1 MDREPTT
8 SRETEDALEETS
20 RQDIQRWPALLALL
34 VIVIAYSQISENLG
48 RGARFAIPGIVII
61 GNQRQAAE

>member
-1 MDREPTT
+1 MDKEPTT

-34 VIVIAYSQISENLG
+34 VIVIAYSQISENSLPS
-48 RGARFAIPGIVII
+48 RGSLFLRS
-61 GNQRQAAE
+61 